1 MSNEQMNSAA
11 TETETAATA
20 TTAQSAISA
29 LVADFAV
36 GKKAKANHRLIGS
49 GEVNGKRADLYELKL
64 GVNTDCKMDLH
75 GRIRVAAR
83 SIAGLQ
89 AKGATRAIIAEK
101 VISTTATEIAVQIVV
116 CDK

>member
-1 MSNEQMNSAA
+1 MNEN
-11 TETETAATA
+11 TTA
-20 TTAQSAISA
+20 TTTTSATEATESAQSAISA
-29 LVADFAV
+29 LVADFGV
-36 GKKAKANHRLIGS
+36 GKKAKANHRLLGS

-64 GVNTDCKMDLH
+64 GVNTDCKMDTH

-83 SIAGLQ
+83 SIAGLE

-101 VISTTATEIAVQIVV
+101 VVAETATDITVQIVV